1 MDLYKRSVF
10 FEGLVKCL
18 KRLRI
23 GWLIVEVKWYF
34 RYECILE
41 NRIRKK
47 LNFENLYWFVIVVM
61 LCLEVLWICFMNVIS
76 YIIII
81 VLWMLLVNVFYSI
94 LSIRLVRILMR
105 LLEII

>member
-61 LCLEVLWICFMNVIS
+61 LCLEVLW
-76 YIIII
+76 
-81 VLWMLLVNVFYSI
+81 MLLVNVFYSI